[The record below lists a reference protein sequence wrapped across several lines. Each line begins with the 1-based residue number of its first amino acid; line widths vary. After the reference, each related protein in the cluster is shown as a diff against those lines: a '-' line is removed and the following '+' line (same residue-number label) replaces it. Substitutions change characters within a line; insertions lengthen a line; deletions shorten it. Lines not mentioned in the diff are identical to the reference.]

1 MITTIANLF
10 LAGVSIVLPMDST
23 ANGSEIELGEIATIT
38 GADQATLDRLGAI
51 ELGRTPNP
59 GFTRNITRKDIFD
72 KVRAQDPSIE
82 VSFAGRTATR
92 VAIAIQTISKEKF
105 ILAVDTEIAKLVK
118 GRDITW
124 APAKTLGALEVPMGD
139 SINGVPAEATLE
151 VVLSG
156 ADLVTGIMNVTIR
169 VKVDGTP
176 YKSVYGSWDV
186 KIWEELPVL
195 VRNLPAG
202 TSVSPALFR
211 YQRTIVPSSGV
222 GSILTPAAMPGAITK
237 KTLTA
242 GNVVIETDVTRP
254 TVIHEDDLITLEVVK
269 GEIRAG
275 VQVVALATGS
285 IGDTIRVKRP
295 DTGLEFSAV
304 IKSKFLVELNLD
316 NR

>member
-38 GADQATLDRLGAI
+38 GADQATLDSLRAI
-51 ELGRTPNP
+51 EIARTPNP
-59 GFTRNITRKDIFD
+59 GFTRNITRRDIFD
-72 KVRAQDPSIE
+72 KVRAQAPGLEI
-82 VSFAGRTATR
+82 SFAGRTATR
-92 VAIAIQTISKEKF
+92 VSLAVQTIGKEEF
-105 ILAVDTEIAKLVK
+105 TQAVDAEIAKLVK
-118 GRDITW
+118 GRDVTW
-124 APAKTLGALEVPMGD
+124 TPAKVLGALEVPMGD
-139 SINGVPAEATLE
+139 VTAGEPAKAALE

-156 ADLVTGIMNVTIR
+156 ADLQTGIMNVTIS

-176 YKSVYGSWDV
+176 YKSVYATWDV

-211 YQRTIVPSSGV
+211 YQRTVVPSGGV

-237 KTLTA
+237 KTLIA

-285 IGDTIRVKRP
+285 VGDTIRVKRP
-295 DTGLEFSAV
+295 DSGLEFSAV